1 MKNKPWIREEE
12 ILALNLYHKIPFQQ
26 VSKNHPDVI
35 RVASLIGRSPS
46 AVNMKIG
53 NLASLDENLAKQG
66 VIGLSHT
73 SNLDTQIWEEFK
85 NRWDKLR
92 LESEKIIASMQ
103 NSTTTS

>member
-1 MKNKPWIREEE
+1 MKNEPWTREEE
-12 ILALNLYHKIPFQQ
+12 ILAFNLYRKIPFQQ

-53 NLASLDENLAKQG
+53 NLASLDENLVTQG

-73 SNLDTQIWEEFK
+73 SKLDAQIWAEFK
-85 NRWDKLR
+85 NRWDELQI
-92 LESEKIIASMQ
+92 ESEQIIARLQ
-103 NSTTTS
+103 AKNS